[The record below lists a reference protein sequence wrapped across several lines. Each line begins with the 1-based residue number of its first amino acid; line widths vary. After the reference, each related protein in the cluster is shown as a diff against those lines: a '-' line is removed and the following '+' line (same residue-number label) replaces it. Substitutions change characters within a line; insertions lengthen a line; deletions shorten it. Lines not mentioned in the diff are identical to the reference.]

1 VAQGARPRHHR
12 ARELDA
18 AADQQDGDPR
28 AKHPPVSDN
37 WSAAWLQLI
46 FTYACLVFRFDGHT
60 VAMNDSQAGPT
71 VLVVEDEET
80 IAEFVS
86 MGLSYAGFQVAV
98 ARDGN
103 EGLAEFRRRKPELV
117 ILDVMLPELD
127 GFAVLRK
134 IRLQSDVPVLMLTAR
149 GDVDDRVQGLE
160 LGADDYLP
168 KPFKFKELLA
178 RVRAL
183 LRRAHVE
190 VVPSLHAGPLSLR
203 RDTHEVT
210 VDGGPLV
217 LTPREFDL
225 LDFLLSHPRQVFSR
239 ETILN
244 RVWGYDFI
252 GDTNV
257 VEVHISALRQ
267 KLGPHREL
275 IQTVRG
281 VGYTLRGA

>member
-1 VAQGARPRHHR
+1 MQEKPESV
-12 ARELDA
+12 
-18 AADQQDGDPR
+18 
-28 AKHPPVSDN
+28 V
-37 WSAAWLQLI
+37 
-46 FTYACLVFRFDGHT
+46 
-60 VAMNDSQAGPT
+60 GPT
-71 VLVVEDEET
+71 ILVVEDEET
-80 IAEFVS
+80 IAEFVT

-103 EGLAEFRRRKPELV
+103 EGLEEFRRLKPDLV

-127 GFAVLRK
+127 GFAVLRR
-134 IRLQSDVPVLMLTAR
+134 IRLLGDTPVMMLTAR

-160 LGADDYLP
+160 YGADDYLP

-190 VVPSLHAGPLSLR
+190 VVPTLHAGPLSLR
-203 RDTHEVT
+203 RDTREVT
-210 VDGGPLV
+210 VEGAALV

-225 LDFLLSHPRQVFSR
+225 LEFLLSHPRQVFSR

-252 GDTNV
+252 GETNV
-257 VEVHISALRQ
+257 VEVHVSALRQ

-281 VGYTLRGA
+281 VGYTLRGS

>member
-1 VAQGARPRHHR
+1 MS
-12 ARELDA
+12 E
-18 AADQQDGDPR
+18 
-28 AKHPPVSDN
+28 
-37 WSAAWLQLI
+37 
-46 FTYACLVFRFDGHT
+46 
-60 VAMNDSQAGPT
+60 SQPGPT
-71 VLVVEDEET
+71 ILVVEDEET
-80 IAEFVS
+80 IADFVS
-86 MGLSYAGFQVAV
+86 MGLSYAGFHVAV

-103 EGLAEFRRRKPELV
+103 EGIAEFQQQKPDLV

-127 GFAVLRK
+127 GFAVLRR
-134 IRLQSDVPVLMLTAR
+134 IRLHGDVPVLMLTAR
-149 GDVDDRVQGLE
+149 AEVDDRVHGLE

-203 RDTHEVT
+203 RDTREVT
-210 VDGGPLV
+210 VDGTPLG

-225 LDFLLSHPRQVFSR
+225 LEFLLSRPRQVFSR

-244 RVWGYDFI
+244 RVWGYDFV
-252 GDTNV
+252 GETNV
-257 VEVHISALRQ
+257 VEVHVSALRQ
-267 KLGPHREL
+267 KLGPHRNL

>member
-1 VAQGARPRHHR
+1 MSESPLGPLV
-12 ARELDA
+12 
-18 AADQQDGDPR
+18 
-28 AKHPPVSDN
+28 
-37 WSAAWLQLI
+37 LI
-46 FTYACLVFRFDGHT
+46 
-60 VAMNDSQAGPT
+60 
-71 VLVVEDEET
+71 VEDEET

-103 EGLAEFRRRKPELV
+103 EGLEEFRRRRPDLV

-127 GFAVLRK
+127 GFAVLRQ
-134 IRLQSDVPVLMLTAR
+134 IRLQGDVPVLMLTAR
-149 GDVDDRVQGLE
+149 ADVDDRVRGLE

-183 LRRAHVE
+183 LRRAHVD
-190 VVPSLHAGPLSLR
+190 VVPALHVGPLSLR
-203 RDTHEVT
+203 HDTREVT
-210 VDGGPLV
+210 LDGEPV
-217 LTPREFDL
+217 SLTPREFDL
-225 LDFLLSHPRQVFSR
+225 LEFLLRHPRHVFSR
-239 ETILN
+239 ESILN

-257 VEVHISALRQ
+257 VEVHVSALRQ
-267 KLGPHREL
+267 KLGQHRGL

-281 VGYTLRGA
+281 VGYTLRGP

>member
-1 VAQGARPRHHR
+1 MTEPQ
-12 ARELDA
+12 
-18 AADQQDGDPR
+18 
-28 AKHPPVSDN
+28 S
-37 WSAAWLQLI
+37 
-46 FTYACLVFRFDGHT
+46 
-60 VAMNDSQAGPT
+60 GPT
-71 VLVVEDEET
+71 ILVVEDEET

-86 MGLSYAGFQVAV
+86 MGLSYAGFQVVV

-103 EGLAEFRRRKPELV
+103 DGIEDFRRRKPDLV

-127 GFAVLRK
+127 GFAVLRR
-134 IRLQSDVPVLMLTAR
+134 IRLLGDTPVMMLTAR
-149 GDVDDRVQGLE
+149 GDVDDRVKGLE
-160 LGADDYLP
+160 FGADDYLP

-183 LRRAHVE
+183 LRRAHVQ
-190 VVPSLHAGPLSLR
+190 VDPALHAGPLSLR
-203 RDTHEVT
+203 RDTRDVA
-210 VDGGPLV
+210 VDGAPLV

-225 LDFLLSHPRQVFSR
+225 LEFLLSHPRQVFSR

-244 RVWGYDFI
+244 RVWGYDFV
-252 GDTNV
+252 GETNV

-267 KLGPHREL
+267 KLGVHREL

>member
-1 VAQGARPRHHR
+1 MSESPLGPLV
-12 ARELDA
+12 
-18 AADQQDGDPR
+18 
-28 AKHPPVSDN
+28 
-37 WSAAWLQLI
+37 LI
-46 FTYACLVFRFDGHT
+46 
-60 VAMNDSQAGPT
+60 
-71 VLVVEDEET
+71 VEDEET

-103 EGLAEFRRRKPELV
+103 EGLEEFRRRRPDLV

-127 GFAVLRK
+127 GFAVLRQ
-134 IRLQSDVPVLMLTAR
+134 IRLQGDVPVLMLTAR
-149 GDVDDRVQGLE
+149 ADVDDRVRGLE

-190 VVPSLHAGPLSLR
+190 VVPALHVGPLSMR
-203 RDTHEVT
+203 HDTREVT
-210 VDGGPLV
+210 LDGEPV
-217 LTPREFDL
+217 SLTPREFDL
-225 LDFLLSHPRQVFSR
+225 LEFLLRHPRHVFSR
-239 ETILN
+239 ESILN
-244 RVWGYDFI
+244 QVWGYDFV

-257 VEVHISALRQ
+257 VEVHVSALRQ
-267 KLGPHREL
+267 KLGQHRGL

-281 VGYTLRGA
+281 VGYTLRGP